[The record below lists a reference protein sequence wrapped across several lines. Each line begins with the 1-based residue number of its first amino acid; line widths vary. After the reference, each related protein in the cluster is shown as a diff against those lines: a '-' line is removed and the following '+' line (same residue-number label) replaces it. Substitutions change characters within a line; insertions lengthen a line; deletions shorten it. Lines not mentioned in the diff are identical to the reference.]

1 MRLIDIATGQSEG
14 FVTTKNE
21 TTLYAIQYCPTQF
34 LNIHPIDGCKLDGTT
49 PINTCIKC
57 WEREYINENENI
69 AVLNITGTESYHI
82 LFIKSYS
89 KISEIE
95 DELKDADAKLNYS
108 SKKIL
113 EEHL

>member
-1 MRLIDIATGQSEG
+1 MFIATLVGIFKYQELPEKYGPYVKYKASIEDK
-14 FVTTKNE
+14 T
-21 TTLYAIQYCPTQF
+21 
-34 LNIHPIDGCKLDGTT
+34 
-49 PINTCIKC
+49 
-57 WEREYINENENI
+57 INENENI

-95 DELKDADAKLNYS
+95 YELKDADAKLNYS

>member
-1 MRLIDIATGQSEG
+1 MFIATLVGIFKYEELPEKYGPYVKYKASIEDK
-14 FVTTKNE
+14 T
-21 TTLYAIQYCPTQF
+21 
-34 LNIHPIDGCKLDGTT
+34 
-49 PINTCIKC
+49 IK
-57 WEREYINENENI
+57 EDDDI

-82 LFIKSYS
+82 LFINSYS
-89 KISEIE
+89 KISEME